1 MLWGDHLKTL
11 MPALWGVYPIP
22 TARFPAHYAN
32 RTITPKETMMK
43 TPAIPNEI
51 KSRKKAA
58 AKAVP
63 AKLETLSKRS
73 AAKVIAPKTEKVI
86 KPVGLLLERFPN
98 RDKKCTCLELFAP
111 DAKVVFVAGSFNGWH
126 PSAMPLQKQAGDRW
140 AVELILDPGRY
151 EYRFVVDGRWTDD
164 PLSSAYVS
172 NPFEGLNCVLEV
184 GLQT

>member
-1 MLWGDHLKTL
+1 
-11 MPALWGVYPIP
+11 
-22 TARFPAHYAN
+22 
-32 RTITPKETMMK
+32 MMK
-43 TPAIPNEI
+43 TPAIPNER
-51 KSRKKAA
+51 KSRKTTA

-73 AAKVIAPKTEKVI
+73 AAKVFAPKTETTI

-98 RDKKCTCLELFAP
+98 QDKKRTCLELFAP
-111 DAKVVFVAGSFNGWH
+111 DANVVFVAGSFNGWH

-140 AVELILDPGRY
+140 VVELMLDPGRY
-151 EYRFVVDGRWTDD
+151 ENRFIVDGRWTDD

-184 GLQT
+184 GLLS